1 MALSDE
7 VFAKLDSLIM
17 SENNPPAAID
27 SSADKPVD
35 TTNVDTTGID
45 PIKSLHSQFYAGKD
59 SIAKVFKNSRVE
71 LNKSL
76 DSLNNRIAGFNKIK
90 DAGFNVDAP
99 LKEQEKAKSEAL
111 KALEYLNHSQN
122 MATTMLEA
130 KLFGMR
136 PLNPGERASQFVE
149 TKDMSAKEI
158 TELANTMGVD
168 PKLLRQTLS
177 SLKPMKKPSKMKS
190 VAGTADWML
199 TPTFDPKSPQK

>member
-27 SSADKPVD
+27 SSADMPVD

-111 KALEYLNHSQN
+111 KALEYQWSMEHWGSGRERWTPDHTQH
-122 MATTMLEA
+122 MA
-130 KLFGMR
+130 
-136 PLNPGERASQFVE
+136 NVIDHIASLITAFE
-149 TKDMSAKEI
+149 PYKGKE
-158 TELANTMGVD
+158 
-168 PKLLRQTLS
+168 
-177 SLKPMKKPSKMKS
+177 
-190 VAGTADWML
+190 
-199 TPTFDPKSPQK
+199 